1 MTDVDQLRQEVRRI
15 STKALRAQVNSLD
28 HGADLAGLADDD
40 HPNLLNSSRHSS
52 EDHDGADGT
61 AIHDNVSAEI
71 SVVAEKTVPVDADL
85 ILIEDSAA
93 SNVKKRVQLGNLGGA
108 WGTWSPSYANLTIGN
123 GTVVARYVQIGQ
135 TVHAYFSFVLG
146 STSAVGTAPTVSTPV
161 TASSSYLTGQKVGV
175 CSLFDNGSNE
185 QGGIVTLAS
194 TTTFGLFYPH
204 LNVGGIELL
213 TETQI
218 DASNPFTWT
227 TGDSISFA
235 VTFEASA

>member
-1 MTDVDQLRQEVRRI
+1 MSDVDQLRREVRRI
-15 STKALRAQVNSLD
+15 STKALRAQVNNLD

-40 HPNLLNSSRHSS
+40 HTQYLNTTRHTAES
-52 EDHDGADGT
+52 HDGADGT
-61 AIHDNVSAEI
+61 AVHDNVAAEI
-71 SVVAEKTVPVDADL
+71 SAVTEKTAPVSADL
-85 ILIEDSAA
+85 VLIEDSEA
-93 SNVKKRVQLGNLGGA
+93 SNEKRRVQLGNLVGA
-108 WGTWSPSYANLTIGN
+108 WGAWSPSYANLTIGN
-123 GTVVARYVQIGQ
+123 GTVVARYVEIGQ

-227 TGDSISFA
+227 IGDSISFA